1 MNYKSFVTP
10 SSSYDSI
17 LGRAVTTT
25 LVSKCLC
32 LPQLTRKA
40 RDARAAQSEEG
51 MFEDGLK
58 SITC

>member
-1 MNYKSFVTP
+1 MNCKSFVTP

-17 LGRAVTTT
+17 LARAVTAT
-25 LVSKCLC
+25 LVGKCLC

-40 RDARAAQSEEG
+40 RDARAAQAEG